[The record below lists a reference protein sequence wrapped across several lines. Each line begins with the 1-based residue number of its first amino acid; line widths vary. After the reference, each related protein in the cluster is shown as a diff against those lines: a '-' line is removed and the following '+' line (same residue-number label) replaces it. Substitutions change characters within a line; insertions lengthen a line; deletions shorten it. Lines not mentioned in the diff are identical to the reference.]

1 MCYIHSVVETDPR
14 RDSHRLRIGLDTGD
28 SRVALLSR
36 LRHRAEHP
44 KENISAGEN
53 SLGFIDAFSI
63 GIGGIV
69 GGGIFATLGL
79 ATVQARGATYLSFLI
94 GGLVALLTA
103 YSYVKLSVAY
113 PSRGGTITFINKA
126 FGRGIFTGS
135 LNTLLV
141 MSYVVLLAVYAYA
154 FATYAASTF
163 FPREDYEFWH
173 RTLTSGIMIL
183 LALINFIGPSLVEK
197 SEGFFNL
204 SKLLILL
211 IFVVMGLLSRSL
223 TFTRLTPADW
233 VAAPEIIAAG
243 MLVFISY
250 EGFELIANV
259 SDQVRDRERNLKYAY
274 YGSILTAMVFYM
286 FIIVVVLGNM
296 SFDALVHS
304 RDYSLS
310 AAAEVFMG
318 KTGFVL
324 LAVGAILA
332 TASAINAGLFG
343 ASKLPRMLAEE
354 GEAPRRYERKF
365 EGRYP
370 VGLAVIAVLVLL
382 IANFLQLHALSA
394 AASTGF
400 IMTFLMVNIANA
412 RLAKETG
419 SRRWISALGALVC
432 FIALAVMIIQ
442 IARSPVHRYELWFI
456 GGLVAFPVIY
466 QVLFHAT
473 GYLGK
478 QKP

>member
-1 MCYIHSVVETDPR
+1 M
-14 RDSHRLRIGLDTGD
+14 
-28 SRVALLSR
+28 
-36 LRHRAEHP
+36 RHRAEHP
-44 KENISAGEN
+44 KEDIARGEN

-79 ATVQARGATYLSFLI
+79 ATVQARGATYVSFVI
-94 GGLVALLTA
+94 GAVVALLTA
-103 YSYVKLSVAY
+103 YSYLKLSVRY
-113 PSRGGTITFINKA
+113 PSKGGTITFINKA
-126 FGRGIFTGS
+126 FGRGLFTGS

-141 MSYVVLLAVYAYA
+141 ITYVMLLAVYAFA
-154 FATYAASTF
+154 FATYAAATF
-163 FPREDYEFWH
+163 FPPSEYAFWH
-173 RTLTSGIMIL
+173 RILTSGIMIL
-183 LALINFIGPSLVEK
+183 LALVNFIGPSLVEK

-211 IFVVMGLLSRSL
+211 VFVVLGMLSKSL
-223 TFTRLTPADW
+223 TFSRLTPADW
-233 VAAPEIIAAG
+233 VTAPEIIAAG

-274 YGSILTAMVFYM
+274 YGSILTAMVLYM
-286 FIIVVVLGNM
+286 FIIVVVLGHM
-296 SFDALVHS
+296 SFDALVNA

-310 AAAEVFMG
+310 AAAQVFMG

-343 ASKLPRMLAEE
+343 ASKLPLMLAEE

-370 VGLAVIAVLVLL
+370 VGLAVIAVLVLV

-394 AASTGF
+394 AASSGF
-400 IMTFLMVNIANA
+400 VLTFLMVNIANA
-412 RLAKETG
+412 RLAGETG
-419 SRRWISALGALVC
+419 SRRWISLTGAVVC
-432 FIALAVMIIQ
+432 FIALAVMLIQ

-456 GGLVAFPVIY
+456 GGLVVFPVIY
-466 QVLFHAT
+466 QILFRAP
-473 GYLGK
+473 GYFK
-478 QKP
+478 KRKDT